1 MSEDY
6 NHEATELELHI
17 SNHRPSYEDLV
28 YTLCNLRKHHLRG
41 NYDSERA
48 LKGLKYPVIRAAE
61 DYVKQYGT
69 DHTVSGCEGDR
80 WYRVFSVATRAA
92 VCRSLLAMY
101 EEEITAG
108 DSWLDDEIQ
117 RRSWV
122 VGGRPVIQMEESAQ

>member
-6 NHEATELELHI
+6 NHEATELLLHLG
-17 SNHRPSYEDLV
+17 NDRPTHEDLV

-41 NYDSERA
+41 NYDPERA
-48 LKGLKYPVIRAAE
+48 LTGLKYPVIRAAE
-61 DYVKQYGT
+61 DYVRQYGT
-69 DHTVSGCEGDR
+69 DFRVSGCEGDR
-80 WYRVFSVATRAA
+80 WYRVFTVPTRAV

-101 EEEITAG
+101 EDEITAD

-122 VGGRPVIQMEESAQ
+122 VAGRPVIKMKDGAS